1 MAIAGRAAVIVETQG
16 TPLLELA
23 RAGDHGSFADLMT
36 PLLQPGFALAASLSP
51 DPAAADDALQEALLK
66 AWGRLGQLRED
77 GKLRAWFL
85 GIVFNECRMARRARW
100 RAIRRD
106 SNSDGRGPDS
116 WPEGVDARVDL
127 RRALSA
133 LNKDDRAVLVV
144 RFLLDM
150 SVDDTAEILR
160 ASPAAVKSRTIRAAA
175 RLRRQLDIEGWE

>member
-1 MAIAGRAAVIVETQG
+1 VVIVETQG
-16 TPLLELA
+16 APLLELA
-23 RAGDHGSFADLMT
+23 RAGDHGAFAVLMT
-36 PLLQPGFALAASLSP
+36 PLLPPGFALAASLSP
-51 DPAAADDALQEALLK
+51 DPAAAEDALQEALLK
-66 AWGRLGQLRED
+66 AWGRLRQLREE
-77 GKLRAWFL
+77 GKLRPWFL
-85 GIVFNECRMARRARW
+85 GIVFNECRMARRTRW

-106 SNSDGRGPDS
+106 SNSDGRGPGS

-160 ASPAAVKSRTIRAAA
+160 ASPAAITSRTRRAAA
-175 RLRRQLDIEGWE
+175 RLRRHLDIEGWQ